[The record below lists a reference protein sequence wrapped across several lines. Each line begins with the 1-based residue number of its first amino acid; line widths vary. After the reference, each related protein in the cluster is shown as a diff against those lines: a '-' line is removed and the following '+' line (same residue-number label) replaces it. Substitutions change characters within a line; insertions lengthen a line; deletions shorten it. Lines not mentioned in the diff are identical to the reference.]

1 MLDPKGRFKTPQEP
15 EQQLETRVTESKVM
29 TITVELIGE
38 ETRELEPDASTYGDL
53 LAPFGLSEH
62 EVSVLVDGQPV
73 PEDAP
78 IDKTVSRIQII
89 RLIKGG

>member
-1 MLDPKGRFKTPQEP
+1 MDCLCTH
-15 EQQLETRVTESKVM
+15 TERQSEIRMAESTDMSV
-29 TITVELIGE
+29 TVELIGE
-38 ETRELEPDASTYGDL
+38 ETRTLEPDGTTYGDL

-62 EVSVLVDGQPV
+62 EVSVLVDGRPV

-78 IDKTVSRIQII
+78 IDETVEHIRII

>member
-1 MLDPKGRFKTPQEP
+1 MS
-15 EQQLETRVTESKVM
+15 V
-29 TITVELIGE
+29 TVELIGE
-38 ETRELEPDASTYGDL
+38 QTQTFEPDDSTYGDV

-62 EVSVLVDGQPV
+62 EASVLVDGRPV

-78 IDKTVSRIQII
+78 IDETVEHIRII